1 MVDLLIKMDRARG
14 ARGYKPRERPS
25 GRESQPAVLG
35 PFDFLDRRFPT
46 EHRFVVGLEWTRTEM
61 GHVPL
66 TRRRI
71 YQTSVSRLLQ
81 IGVRVVQLRA
91 QKVVIVPAEVRG
103 GIARQERIDRSGL
116 VRTGDVAGARQRH
129 AVPVSGAALGRHQ
142 VIEPVPPV
150 QVRRLKTSAVGAS
163 AVDASGWAA
172 QFLVL
177 GLVLLENDGARVFVA
192 IARVPLQSEEPMTT
206 IVVVEE
212 GRVETDAVEIHRPT
226 PRTIDI

>member
-1 MVDLLIKMDRARG
+1 M
-14 ARGYKPRERPS
+14 RPS
-25 GRESQPAVLG
+25 GRRSQPAVMSVHSTFWIAVSR
-35 PFDFLDRRFPT
+35 PRRCG
-46 EHRFVVGLEWTRTEM
+46 RSIRLEWTRTEM

-66 TRRRI
+66 PAGRI
-71 YQTSVSRLLQ
+71 YQTSMSRLLQ

-91 QKVVIVPAEVRG
+91 QKVVIISAEVRRR
-103 GIARQERIDRSGL
+103 IARYERVDRSWAGTA
-116 VRTGDVAGARQRH
+116 RRCRGARQRH

-192 IARVPLQSEEPMTT
+192 IARVPLQMRSQ
-206 IVVVEE
+206 
-212 GRVETDAVEIHRPT
+212 
-226 PRTIDI
+226 